1 MRFGWWSLFVYAALG
16 LVLETLQGFKAPLY
30 VDVSNDTRR
39 LMWTLAHA
47 HGVGLS
53 LVHILFAVSLPAL
66 PAAPGRDRL
75 VSRCLIAA
83 SVLLPG
89 GFFAGGV
96 VYYAG
101 DPGPG
106 ILLVPVGAF
115 LLLTAV
121 FIVAR
126 ADQTNGSPRGTPRSP
141 PEKLTGIL
149 DREWA
154 RC

>member
-1 MRFGWWSLFVYAALG
+1 MPTGWASRWFTSCSPSAFR
-16 LVLETLQGFKAPLY
+16 PCR
-30 VDVSNDTRR
+30 S
-39 LMWTLAHA
+39 
-47 HGVGLS
+47 
-53 LVHILFAVSLPAL
+53 
-66 PAAPGRDRL
+66 APGRDRL

-121 FIVAR
+121 FLVAR
-126 ADQTNGSPRGTPRSP
+126 ATKQMDRADGPPDRPR
-141 PEKLTGIL
+141 KN
-149 DREWA
+149 
-154 RC
+154 